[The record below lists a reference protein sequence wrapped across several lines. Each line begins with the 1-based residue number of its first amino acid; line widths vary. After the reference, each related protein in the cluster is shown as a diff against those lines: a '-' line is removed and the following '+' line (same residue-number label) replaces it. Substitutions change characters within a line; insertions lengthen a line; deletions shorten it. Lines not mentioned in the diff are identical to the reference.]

1 MRHLDTNIIIAYLN
15 GSQTVSEQLK
25 RHLPDVAMSSLVWA
39 ELRYGARASAKAAEN
54 LQKLDLLLQIIPL
67 IDFDQISAEHYS
79 YLRLALRQKG
89 KPTGEMDLLI
99 AAIAVTHQAILVTHN
114 TKHFQ
119 HIDGL
124 TLEDWLT

>member
-25 RHLPDVAMSSLVWA
+25 HRLPEVAMSSLVWA
-39 ELRYGARASAKAAEN
+39 ELRYGARASARAAEN
-54 LQKLDLLLQIIPL
+54 LQKLDQLLQIIPL
-67 IDFDQISAEHYS
+67 IDFDQTSAEYYS

-89 KPTGEMDLLI
+89 KPTSEMDLLI
-99 AAIAVTHQAILVTHN
+99 AAIAVAHQAILVTHN

-119 HIDGL
+119 YIEGL
-124 TLEDWLT
+124 TLED